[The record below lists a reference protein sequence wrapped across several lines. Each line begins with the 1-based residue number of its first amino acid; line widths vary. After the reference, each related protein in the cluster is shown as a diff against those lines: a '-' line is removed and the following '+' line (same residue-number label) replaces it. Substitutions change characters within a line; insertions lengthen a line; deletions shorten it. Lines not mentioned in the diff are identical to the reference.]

1 MKAAEVIARPLP
13 WRWPA
18 TRLPVPGKVVP
29 AVVWLGVFLVVP
41 LAALLI
47 MSLWRATLSGMQ
59 PAWTLANYARLLSHP
74 VYAQIVIK
82 SARIA
87 LTVTAVVLVV
97 AYPLAYWIARRSPRG
112 KAVFLFLI
120 LIPFW
125 TSYVVRTYA
134 WLPLLGNAGVLNT
147 LLLALGL
154 ISRPLEVFLFNE
166 LTVHLGLLYVYLPY
180 ATIPIFLS
188 VDRLDRTL
196 LDAAADLGA
205 TPSRQFWRITFPL
218 SLPGVLAGAIMVF
231 VLCIGAYATPQ
242 LLGGP
247 SGIMIG
253 NVIGE
258 LFGAGMNWPLGA
270 TLSLLVMAATLG
282 WIWLIGRK
290 VRIRQIFVEP

>member
-1 MKAAEVIARPLP
+1 
-13 WRWPA
+13 
-18 TRLPVPGKVVP
+18 VPGKVLP
-29 AVVWLGVFLVVP
+29 ASLWLGLFLLVP
-41 LAALLI
+41 LA
-47 MSLWRATLSGMQ
+47 SLFLMTFWRATLGGMQ
-59 PAWTLANYARLLSHP
+59 PAWTLANYARLLSQP
-74 VYAQIVIK
+74 VYPQVVIK

-87 LTVTAVVLVV
+87 VTVTAMVLLVG
-97 AYPLAYWIARRSPRG
+97 YPLAYWMARRPSRG
-112 KAVFLFLI
+112 KAIWLFLL

-134 WLPLLGNAGVLNT
+134 WLPLLGKGGILNS
-147 LLLALGL
+147 LLLAGGV
-154 ISRPLEVFLFNE
+154 IARPLEVFLFNE

-188 VDRLDRTL
+188 LDRLDRTL

-205 TPSRQFWRITFPL
+205 TPARQFWRIVFPL
-218 SLPGVLAGAIMVF
+218 SLPGVLAAAIMVF

-270 TLSLLVMAATLG
+270 TLSLLVMLATLA
-282 WIWLIGRK
+282 WIWLAGRK
-290 VRIRQIFVEP
+290 VRIRQIFVEQ